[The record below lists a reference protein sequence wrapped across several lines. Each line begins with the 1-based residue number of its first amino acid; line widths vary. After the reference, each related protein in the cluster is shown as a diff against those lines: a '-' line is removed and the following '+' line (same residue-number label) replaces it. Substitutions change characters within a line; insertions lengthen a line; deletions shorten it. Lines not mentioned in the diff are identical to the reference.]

1 MGPILKKLSAP
12 NQSATQLADLLTK
25 HIGTGQSELI
35 CAQAC
40 EALNR
45 IRNAEQS
52 MMAVTTANLLRDS
65 CSSCQT
71 IIAVIASLRSYEQAK
86 NH

>member
-12 NQSATQLADLLTK
+12 NQSATQLADLLAK
-25 HIGTGQSELI
+25 HIGRGENEHI

-40 EALNR
+40 EALTR

-52 MMAVTTANLLRDS
+52 MMAIATANLLRDS

-71 IIAVIASLRSYEQAK
+71 IMAVIESLRTFEQTK
-86 NH
+86 NI